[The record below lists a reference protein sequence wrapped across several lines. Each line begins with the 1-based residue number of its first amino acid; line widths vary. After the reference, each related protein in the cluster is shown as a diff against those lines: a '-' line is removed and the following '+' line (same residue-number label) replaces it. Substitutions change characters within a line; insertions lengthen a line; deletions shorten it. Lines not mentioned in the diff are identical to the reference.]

1 MPSFKSVL
9 ASAAL
14 CAVSASAAF
23 SDDLQTC
30 AAGLNG
36 QIPVPT
42 PPNWNFSG
50 TIRRYYV
57 AAEEVEWDYAPSGWD
72 NWLGVPM
79 NVSPR
84 ANMAGSNQY
93 GTKWLKAL
101 YRGYTDS
108 SFTTYSEQPAW
119 QGIQGPT
126 IRSEVGDLIEIM
138 FVNKLSKN
146 YATMH
151 SMGLEY
157 TQDNGEGADYYPTD
171 TVNYTL
177 PEAGAVPP
185 LQKGVGP
192 GGCVVYKW
200 MVDDLAGPNNGEPAR
215 VHSYHSYV
223 ALQQDSNAGLI
234 GPHIVY
240 AQGQMAFTMAN
251 YREIPLLFMIYDESD
266 SWLSGENKAALGGS
280 SQSDGSQSGHP
291 SWFKKRDAHGTG
303 NQHRQSPPQGS
314 HPGPP
319 QGSHHGPP
327 QGNQYGPPQG
337 EKPETNTIRPPNGYQ
352 YPNTSSIISTFVT
365 TICTALSPSSS
376 ETESSPPSLSVND
389 GSESLDNSNAR
400 PSNGYQYP
408 NASSSS
414 VSATARGT
422 APISSN
428 SEVVSSPAS
437 LAGINPSGPDVGPSN
452 GSQYSNPSSSGA
464 SATITGTAPQS
475 SSSEA
480 ASPSP
485 SFAGNDASNVG
496 RFGIGD
502 INNIWSGNYTVWHP
516 QLVNLA
522 GAGQWMEASSY
533 FTMNGYVF
541 ANNPDYEMCL
551 SDKVIWY
558 VNAYGGASHV
568 FHMHGNSFTYNGERH
583 DAISLNDG
591 VGKTLYMNATGVG
604 KWQVICHVNWH
615 QTLGMVSNYQV
626 YNAGQCPLPALG

>member
-1 MPSFKSVL
+1 MHFFKSIL

-14 CAVSASAAF
+14 CVLTVSAAPSPELE
-23 SDDLQTC
+23 SC

-42 PPNWNFSG
+42 PPDWDFSG
-50 TIRRYYV
+50 TVRRYYV

-84 ANMAGSNQY
+84 ANMAGANQY

-108 SFTTYSEQPAW
+108 SFTTYSEQPTW
-119 QGIQGPT
+119 QGTQGPT

-157 TQDNGEGADYYPTD
+157 PQVSGEGADYYPTD

-177 PEAGAVPP
+177 PESGAVPP
-185 LQKGVGP
+185 IHKGVGP

-200 MVDDLAGPNNGEPAR
+200 MVDNDSGPNDGEPAR

-234 GPHIVY
+234 GPQIIY
-240 AQGQMAFTMAN
+240 AKGQMASTMAN

-266 SWLSGENKAALGGS
+266 SWLSAQNKAALGGS
-280 SQSDGSQSGHP
+280 SQGSSSQPSHP
-291 SWFKKRDAHGTG
+291 SRPMKRDAHGLG
-303 NQHRQSPPQGS
+303 NQNRQ
-314 HPGPP
+314 GPP
-319 QGSHHGPP
+319 QDPSHGNSHGPP
-327 QGNQYGPPQG
+327 QGN
-337 EKPETNTIRPPNGYQ
+337 KPGAKSILPSNGYQ
-352 YPNTSSIISTFVT
+352 YPSVSYSISTFVT
-365 TICTALSPSSS
+365 TICTALSSSSS
-376 ETESSPPSLSVND
+376 ESGSPPSSFSGNG
-389 GSESLDNSNAR
+389 GSESQGNSNAS
-400 PSNGYQYP
+400 PWNGYQYS

-414 VSATARGT
+414 VDATAHGT
-422 APISSN
+422 APPSLDSEAASS
-428 SEVVSSPAS
+428 SSSS
-437 LAGINPSGPDVGPSN
+437 LAGINPSGSDVGPPN
-452 GSQYSNPSSSGA
+452 GSQYPNTSSSSVSG
-464 SATITGTAPQS
+464 TTTGTALYS

-496 RFGIGD
+496 RFGIED
-502 INNIWSGNYTVWHP
+502 MNNIWSGNYSVWHP

-533 FTMNGYVF
+533 FTMNGYIF
-541 ANNPDYEMCL
+541 SNNPDYEMCL

-568 FHMHGNSFTYNGERH
+568 FHMHGNSFAYGGKKDN
-583 DAISLNDG
+583 AISINDG
-591 VGKTLYMNATGVG
+591 VGKTLYMNATGAG

-615 QTLGMVSNYQV
+615 QTLGMVNNYQV
-626 YNAGQCPLPALG
+626 YNAGQCPLPPLG

>member
-1 MPSFKSVL
+1 MSSFKSIL
-9 ASAAL
+9 ASATVCAL
-14 CAVSASAAF
+14 TVSAALSPELE
-23 SDDLQTC
+23 SC

-42 PPNWNFSG
+42 PPDWDFSG
-50 TIRRYYV
+50 TVRRYYV

-84 ANMAGSNQY
+84 ANMAGANQY

-119 QGIQGPT
+119 QGTQGPT

-157 TQDNGEGADYYPTD
+157 PQVNGEGADYYPTD

-177 PEAGAVPP
+177 PESGAVPP
-185 LQKGVGP
+185 IHKGVGP

-200 MVDDLAGPNNGEPAR
+200 MVDNDSGPNDGEPAR

-234 GPHIVY
+234 GPQIIY
-240 AQGQMAFTMAN
+240 AKGQMASTMAN

-266 SWLSGENKAALGGS
+266 SWLSAENKAALGGS
-280 SQSDGSQSGHP
+280 SRGSSSPPSHP
-291 SWFKKRDAHGTG
+291 GRPMKRDAHGLG
-303 NQHRQSPPQGS
+303 NQHRQ
-314 HPGPP
+314 GPP
-319 QGSHHGPP
+319 QDPSHSNSHGPP
-327 QGNQYGPPQG
+327 QGNNPDANSIMPS
-337 EKPETNTIRPPNGYQ
+337 NGYQ
-352 YPNTSSIISTFVT
+352 YPNVSYSISTFVT

-376 ETESSPPSLSVND
+376 ESGSPSPSFSGNN
-389 GSESLDNSNAR
+389 GSESQSSSNAR
-400 PSNGYQYP
+400 PSNEYQYP
-408 NASSSS
+408 NASRSSL
-414 VSATARGT
+414 SATAHRP
-422 APISSN
+422 APPSSD
-428 SEVVSSPAS
+428 SEVASSPSS
-437 LAGINPSGPDVGPSN
+437 LAGINSSGPDVGPSKD
-452 GSQYSNPSSSGA
+452 SQYPNPSSNSSA
-464 SATITGTAPQS
+464 SAITTGVAPPS

-480 ASPSP
+480 TSPSP

-496 RFGIGD
+496 RFGIED
-502 INNIWSGNYTVWHP
+502 MNNIWSGNYSVWHP

-541 ANNPDYEMCL
+541 GNNPDYEMCL

-568 FHMHGNSFTYNGERH
+568 FHMHGNSFTYGGKKEN
-583 DAISLNDG
+583 AISINDG
-591 VGKTLYMNATGVG
+591 VGKTLYMNATGAG

-615 QTLGMVSNYQV
+615 QTLGMVNNYQV
-626 YNAGQCPLPALG
+626 YNAGQCPLPPLG